1 MMNTSLLFKVQVF
14 IILEMKK
21 NGLKENNKKKWHGP
35 SGGKFWQNFDYWKD
49 EEKLDQLGVPCKRP
63 GEQQMKMTRSK
74 AEVMR
79 QR

>member
-1 MMNTSLLFKVQVF
+1 M
-14 IILEMKK
+14 
-21 NGLKENNKKKWHGP
+21 WHGP

-63 GEQQMKMTRSK
+63 GEQMKITRSK
-74 AEVMR
+74 AKVMR